1 MTTLSRLL
9 SVNLL
14 YSFIAAALSVMVPL
28 YLVEREIDIASIGIT
43 LSVIPLTFMIM
54 RVFFA
59 SIADGVGT
67 RIIAFIYGIANLL
80 AISIYGFTNTSLGFV
95 AGTMMEGVR
104 NSGFWAISRTEVVFQ
119 NGKKSAGKVLAYFGG
134 IRQLA
139 DGFGRLS
146 VGFLIAAL
154 AFGNTFLLLG
164 ALSFMMLMLIVS
176 LNQWKLGEFVID
188 KKTLKRIFSNRPRS
202 FWFNAFGLTSISIT
216 SNMLLQFLLPLYSRS
231 FLGLTFEETG
241 TLVAVFSLLSGAMM
255 MVFLWKKISAK
266 PLIALAAIM
275 IPVLLLVPFA
285 GDLIFFL
292 VIILAIGNGASMIVA
307 EYILADSVKDSG
319 EISTDIGLIY
329 MPLRLSEFI
338 FLFCAGFIIAG
349 FGYAPLFIICAA
361 CVAFF
366 IIFARKYFK

>member
-28 YLVEREIDIASIGIT
+28 YLVERQIDIASIGIT
-43 LSVIPLTFMIM
+43 LSVIPLTFMIL

-67 RIIAFIYGIANLL
+67 RVIAFIYAVANLL
-80 AISIYGFTNTSLGFV
+80 AIGIYSATTSSMGFV
-95 AGTMMEGVR
+95 AGTLMEGVR
-104 NSGFWAISRTEVVFQ
+104 NSGFWAISRTQVVFQ
-119 NGKKSAGKVLAYFGG
+119 NGKKSAGTVLAYFGG

-164 ALSFMMLMLIVS
+164 TVSFIMLMLIIS
-176 LNQWKLGEFVID
+176 LNHWKLGEFVID
-188 KKTLKRIFSNRPRS
+188 RKTLRRIFSNRPRS

-216 SNMLLQFLLPLYSRS
+216 SNMLLQFLLPIYSRS
-231 FLGLTFEETG
+231 ALGMTFEATG
-241 TLVAVFSLLSGAMM
+241 TLVAVFSLLSGLMM
-255 MVFLWKKISAK
+255 MLLLWKKVHAK
-266 PLIALAAIM
+266 PLIAIAALM
-275 IPVLLLVPFA
+275 IPALLALPLA
-285 GDLIFFL
+285 GDMLL
-292 VIILAIGNGASMIVA
+292 PLIILLALGNGASMIVA
-307 EYILADSVKDSG
+307 EYILADSVKDSE

-329 MPLRLSEFI
+329 MPLRLSEFV
-338 FLFCAGFIIAG
+338 FLFSAGFIIAG
-349 FGYAPLFIICAA
+349 FGYAPLFAVCAM

-366 IIFARKYFK
+366 VIFARKYFK